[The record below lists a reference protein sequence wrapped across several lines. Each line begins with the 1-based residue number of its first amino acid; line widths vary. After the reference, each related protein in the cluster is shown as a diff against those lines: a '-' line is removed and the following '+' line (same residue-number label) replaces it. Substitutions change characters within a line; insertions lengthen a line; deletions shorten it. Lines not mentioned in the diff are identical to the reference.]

1 MSEEE
6 NIEERD
12 AEFEGEGSKE
22 NNLENVIQISGMY
35 KEWFLDYA
43 SYVILERAVPHLNDG
58 LKPVQRRILHSMKEM
73 DDGRYN
79 KVANIIGNTM
89 KYHPHGD
96 ASIGDALVQVGQK
109 DLLIDC
115 QGNWG
120 NIYTGDRAAAP
131 RYIEA
136 RLTKFALEVV
146 FNPKTTEWLTSYDG
160 RNKEPETLPVK
171 FPLLLTQGVE
181 GIAVGLACKI
191 LPHNF
196 NELIDGSIK
205 ILRGAKK
212 VIIYPDFLTAGMVD
226 VSAYNDGIR
235 GGKIK
240 VRARIVQEDKKT
252 LKVTEVPFGST
263 TDKLIDSIL
272 KANTKGKIKVRKVED
287 NTAENVEILIHL
299 PPGVSPDK
307 MIDALYAF
315 TDCEVS
321 ISPNSGVIEDDKPK
335 FLGASEMLR
344 ISTERTKGLLELEL
358 KIRQR
363 ELEEQWHFSSL
374 EKIFIENKI
383 YVKLHGLG
391 YDEAIDL
398 TIELLKPFIKHLL
411 RTVSDEDV
419 KRLLEI
425 KMRRITKHDSEKAE
439 EKLSSLEDE
448 IKQVKFN
455 LENLIDFAVD
465 YFKELKKKYGEGRG
479 RKTEVRSFESIDASK
494 VAVSNVKLYANFE
507 EGFVGSGLKRTD
519 SEFIADCSDIDSV
532 IVFRKDGMMQVSKIS
547 SKAFFGKGI
556 IHAGVWKKGDNR
568 TTYNVI
574 YQDGKSGPA
583 MMKRFSVTSITR
595 DKEYPITKGTEGS
608 DVLWFTANPNGEAES
623 VQIKLKP
630 KANVK
635 KIKFE
640 LDFSDLA
647 IKGRG
652 AGGNR
657 VTKHLISK
665 IELKEAGVSTLAA
678 RKIWFDDTVQR
689 LNSEARGEFLGSFKS
704 NDKILTVMQSGEY
717 QLLGYDL
724 FTKFEED
731 VIVLEKWN
739 PKKPISAV
747 YFDGDKKQY
756 FVKRFLIEQ
765 IGNKTSFIS
774 EHENSQLEIVSTD
787 WLPQIELSFSKIKG
801 KEKDNE
807 IYSLEE
813 FIAIKGM
820 KAIGNRLTTHK
831 VKSIDLLD
839 PLPFEEAEEE
849 VEEDITFEEDVE
861 EEELSVVLEEIEE
874 GVDEIV
880 SAETVLV
887 EDAFEVE
894 VEAEVVPEVINV
906 VEAIQESEIVKDE
919 VSPAIEMA
927 LESKPKF
934 PRKKV
939 DAALPNKEK
948 KSPSKDVDADENDQM
963 TLF

>member
-6 NIEERD
+6 NIERD
-12 AEFEGEGSKE
+12 DEFDNESSEDG
-22 NNLENVIQISGMY
+22 NLENVIQISGMY
-35 KEWFLDYA
+35 EEWFLDYA

-96 ASIGDALVQVGQK
+96 ASIGDALVQIGQK
-109 DLLIDC
+109 DLLVDC

-136 RLTKFALEVV
+136 RLTKFASEVV

-196 NELIDGSIK
+196 CELIDGSVK
-205 ILRGAKK
+205 ILRGTKK
-212 VIIYPDFLTAGMVD
+212 VTIYPDFLTGGMAD
-226 VSAYNDGIR
+226 MSAYNDGLR

-240 VRARIVQEDKKT
+240 VRARIGQEDKKT
-252 LKVTEVPFGST
+252 LKITEIPFGST

-272 KANTKGKIKVRKVED
+272 KANAKGKIKVRKVED
-287 NTAENVEILIHL
+287 NTAEHVEILIHL
-299 PPGVSPDK
+299 PAGVSPDK

-321 ISPNSGVIEDDKPK
+321 ISPNAGVIEDDTPK
-335 FLGASEMLR
+335 FIGVAEMLR
-344 ISTERTKGLLELEL
+344 ISTERTKALLKLELE
-358 KIRQR
+358 IRKR

-398 TIELLKPFIKHLL
+398 TKELLKPLTKHLL
-411 RTVSDEDV
+411 RAVTEDDV

-439 EKLSSLEDE
+439 EKLLSLEDE
-448 IKQVKFN
+448 IAKVKFN
-455 LENLIDFAVD
+455 LENLVDFAVD
-465 YFKELKKKYGEGRG
+465 YFKELKRKYGEGRE
-479 RKTEVRSFESIDASK
+479 RKTEIRSFESIDASK
-494 VAVSNVKLYANFE
+494 VAVSNVKLYANYE
-507 EGFVGSGLKRTD
+507 EGFVGSGLKRSD

-532 IVFRKDGMMQVSKIS
+532 IVFRKDGVMMVSKIS

-556 IHAGVWKKGDNR
+556 IHVGVWKKGDKR
-568 TTYNVI
+568 TTYNAI
-574 YQDGKSGPA
+574 YQDGKTGPA
-583 MMKRFSVTSITR
+583 MMKRFAVTSITR
-595 DKEYPITKGTEGS
+595 DKEYPITKGTPGS
-608 DVLWFTANPNGEAES
+608 KVLWFSANPNGEAEVLS
-623 VQIKLKP
+623 IKLKP
-630 KANVK
+630 AAKVRK
-635 KIKFE
+635 MKFD
-640 LDFSDLA
+640 LDFAELA

-657 VTKHLISK
+657 VTKFPIAK

-689 LNSEARGEFLGSFKS
+689 LNSDERGEFLGSFKAK
-704 NDKILTVMQSGEY
+704 DKILTIMQSGEY
-717 QLLGYDL
+717 QLLGFDL

-731 VIVLEKWN
+731 MVVLEKWN
-739 PKKPISAV
+739 PEKPVSAV
-747 YFDGDKKQY
+747 YFDGDKKEY
-756 FVKRFLIEQ
+756 FVKRFLVEPTD
-765 IGNKTSFIS
+765 KKVSFIT

-787 WLPQIELSFSKIKG
+787 WLPQIETTFSKVKG
-801 KEKDNE
+801 KQKDNE
-807 IYSLEE
+807 IVTLEE
-813 FIAIKGM
+813 FIAVKGI

-831 VKSIDLLD
+831 VKNIDLLE
-839 PLPFEEAEEE
+839 PLPYEEPEVVGELDKDGNDEGGDQELNDAAEVVSKSVENNNEAVETENVSAPPKLAPKFKKKEE
-849 VEEDITFEEDVE
+849 QIETKTVAKVEGGEKEKVDGDKTEKDVE
-861 EEELSVVLEEIEE
+861 EQ
-874 GVDEIV
+874 
-880 SAETVLV
+880 
-887 EDAFEVE
+887 
-894 VEAEVVPEVINV
+894 P
-906 VEAIQESEIVKDE
+906 
-919 VSPAIEMA
+919 
-927 LESKPKF
+927 KPRFK
-934 PRKKV
+934 R
-939 DAALPNKEK
+939 
-948 KSPSKDVDADENDQM
+948 KSPIKDADSDDQM

>member
-1 MSEEE
+1 MSEED

-12 AEFEGEGSKE
+12 EEFESEGSGE

-109 DLLIDC
+109 DLLVDC

-196 NELIDGSIK
+196 CELIDGSIK
-205 ILRGAKK
+205 ILRGTKK
-212 VIIYPDFLTAGMVD
+212 VTIYPDFLTAGMID
-226 VSAYNDGIR
+226 VSGYNDGIR

-252 LKVTEVPFGST
+252 LKVTEVPFGVT

-287 NTAENVEILIHL
+287 NTAEHVEILIHL
-299 PPGVSPDK
+299 PAGVSPDK

-321 ISPNSGVIEDDKPK
+321 ISPNAGVIEDDTPK
-335 FLGASEMLR
+335 FIGASEMLR
-344 ISTERTKGLLELEL
+344 ISTERTKGLLKLELE
-358 KIRQR
+358 IRQR

-398 TIELLKPFIKHLL
+398 TKELLKPFTKHLL
-411 RTVSDEDV
+411 REVTDEDV

-425 KMRRITKHDSEKAE
+425 KMRRITKHDSEKAD

-448 IKQVKFN
+448 IAQVKFN
-455 LENLIDFAVD
+455 LANLVDFAVD
-465 YFKELKKKYGEGRG
+465 YFKELKKKYGEGRE
-479 RKTEVRSFESIDASK
+479 RKTEIRSFESIDASK

-507 EGFVGSGLKRTD
+507 EGFVGSGLKRSD

-532 IVFRKDGMMQVSKIS
+532 IVFRNDGVMQVSKIS
-547 SKAFFGKGI
+547 AKAFFGKGI
-556 IHAGVWKKGDNR
+556 IHVGVWKKGDKR

-574 YQDGKSGPA
+574 YQDGKAGAA
-583 MMKRFSVTSITR
+583 MMKRFAVTSITR

-608 DVLWFTANPNGEAES
+608 RVLWFTANPNGEAET

-630 KANVK
+630 KANVRK
-635 KIKFE
+635 MKFDI
-640 LDFSDLA
+640 DFSELA

-657 VTKHLISK
+657 VTKYPISK

-689 LNSEARGEFLGSFKS
+689 LNSEERGEFLGSFKA
-704 NDKILTVMQSGEY
+704 NDRILTIMQSGEY
-717 QLLGYDL
+717 QLLGFDL

-731 VIVLEKWN
+731 TIVLEKWN

-747 YFDGDKKQY
+747 YFDGEKKQY
-756 FVKRFLIEQ
+756 FVKRFLIEPTS
-765 IGNKTSFIS
+765 NKTLFIS
-774 EHENSQLEIVSTD
+774 DHEKSQLEIVSTD
-787 WLPQIELSFSKIKG
+787 WLPQIEVAFSKVKG

-807 IYSLEE
+807 VVALEE
-813 FIAIKGM
+813 FISIKGM

-831 VKSIDLLD
+831 VKSIDLLES
-839 PLPFEEAEEE
+839 LPYEEPEIEEEE
-849 VEEDITFEEDVE
+849 VEE
-861 EEELSVVLEEIEE
+861 EIAPEM
-874 GVDEIV
+874 
-880 SAETVLV
+880 
-887 EDAFEVE
+887 EV
-894 VEAEVVPEVINV
+894 
-906 VEAIQESEIVKDE
+906 VKDE
-919 VSPAIEMA
+919 VAPVIELSVEPEA
-927 LESKPKF
+927 KAKPRFKKKVVSEEVKEVEKPK
-934 PRKKV
+934 
-939 DAALPNKEK
+939 KEK
-948 KSPSKDVDADENDQM
+948 KSPIKDVDDEGNDQM

>member
-1 MSEEE
+1 MSEED

-12 AEFEGEGSKE
+12 EEFESEGSGE

-109 DLLIDC
+109 DLLVDC

-196 NELIDGSIK
+196 CELIDGSIK
-205 ILRGAKK
+205 ILRGTKK
-212 VIIYPDFLTAGMVD
+212 VTIYPDFLTAGMID
-226 VSAYNDGIR
+226 VSGYNDGIR

-252 LKVTEVPFGST
+252 LKVTEVPFGVT

-287 NTAENVEILIHL
+287 NTAEHVEILIHL
-299 PPGVSPDK
+299 PAGVSPDK

-321 ISPNSGVIEDDKPK
+321 ISPNAGVIEDDTPK
-335 FLGASEMLR
+335 FIGASEMLR
-344 ISTERTKGLLELEL
+344 ISTERTKGLLKLELE
-358 KIRQR
+358 IRQR

-398 TIELLKPFIKHLL
+398 TKELLKPFTKHLL
-411 RTVSDEDV
+411 REVTDEDV

-425 KMRRITKHDSEKAE
+425 KMRRITKHDSEKAD

-448 IKQVKFN
+448 IAQVKFN
-455 LENLIDFAVD
+455 LANLVDFAVD
-465 YFKELKKKYGEGRG
+465 YFKELKKKYGEGRE
-479 RKTEVRSFESIDASK
+479 RKTEIRSFESIDASK

-507 EGFVGSGLKRTD
+507 EGFVGSGLKRSD

-532 IVFRKDGMMQVSKIS
+532 IVFRNDGVMQVSKIS
-547 SKAFFGKGI
+547 AKAFFGKGI
-556 IHAGVWKKGDNR
+556 IHVGVWKKGDKR

-574 YQDGKSGPA
+574 YQDGKAGAA
-583 MMKRFSVTSITR
+583 MMKRFAVTSITR

-608 DVLWFTANPNGEAES
+608 RVLWFTANPNGEAET

-630 KANVK
+630 KANVRK
-635 KIKFE
+635 MKFDI
-640 LDFSDLA
+640 DFSELA

-657 VTKHLISK
+657 VTKYPISK

-689 LNSEARGEFLGSFKS
+689 LNSEERGEFLGSFKA
-704 NDKILTVMQSGEY
+704 NDRILTIMQSGEY
-717 QLLGYDL
+717 QLLGFDL

-731 VIVLEKWN
+731 TIVLEKWN

-747 YFDGDKKQY
+747 YFDGEKKQY
-756 FVKRFLIEQ
+756 FVKRFLIEPTS
-765 IGNKTSFIS
+765 NKTLLIS
-774 EHENSQLEIVSTD
+774 DHEKSQLEIVSTD
-787 WLPQIELSFSKIKG
+787 WLPQIEVAFSKVKG

-807 IYSLEE
+807 VVALEE
-813 FIAIKGM
+813 FISIKGM

-831 VKSIDLLD
+831 VKSIDLLES
-839 PLPFEEAEEE
+839 LPYEEPEIEEEE
-849 VEEDITFEEDVE
+849 VEE
-861 EEELSVVLEEIEE
+861 EIAPEM
-874 GVDEIV
+874 
-880 SAETVLV
+880 
-887 EDAFEVE
+887 EV
-894 VEAEVVPEVINV
+894 
-906 VEAIQESEIVKDE
+906 VKDE
-919 VSPAIEMA
+919 VAPVIELSVEPEA
-927 LESKPKF
+927 KAKPRFKKKVVSEEVKEVEKPK
-934 PRKKV
+934 
-939 DAALPNKEK
+939 KEK
-948 KSPSKDVDADENDQM
+948 KSPIKDVDDEGNDQM